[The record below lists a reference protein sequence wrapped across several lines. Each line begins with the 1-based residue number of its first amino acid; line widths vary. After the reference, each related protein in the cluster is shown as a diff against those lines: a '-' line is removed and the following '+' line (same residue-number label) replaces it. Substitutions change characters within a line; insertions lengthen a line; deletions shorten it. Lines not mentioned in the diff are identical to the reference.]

1 METKPI
7 MTIGSVL
14 LNLVPVII
22 GGLLATGGAFAGAFL
37 TYKLNQKASKDKIKR
52 EKLEQLANAAYRT
65 IHWLDEHKNVNL
77 FKKSK
82 DIGSSPISE
91 VEYLAKLYI
100 PELGQEVANLLVS
113 SSEMVSFIVS
123 CNLFV
128 HENGSF
134 PDDFVEKYKPLY
146 ENLLSATQK
155 LIERA
160 SVVAGEL

>member
-1 METKPI
+1 LEAEPI
-7 MTIGSVL
+7 TTIGSVL

-37 TYKLNQKASKDKIKR
+37 THRFNQKASKDKIKR

-65 IHWLDEHKNVNL
+65 IHWLDEHKDVNL

-82 DIGSSPISE
+82 EIGSSPIFE
-91 VEYLAKLYI
+91 VEYLSKLYI
-100 PELGQEVANLLVS
+100 PELRKEVAKVSVS
-113 SSEMVSFIVS
+113 SAEMVSFIVS
-123 CNLFV
+123 CKLFV

-134 PDDFVEKYKPLY
+134 PTDFVEKYSPLY
-146 ENLLSATQK
+146 GNLLSATQE

-160 SVVAGEL
+160 TIVAGEL